1 MAIDNKREAEWASEN
16 EYDGKINLKLKKSS
30 SGDFAAFI
38 SKLSGGGAA
47 VAAAE
52 ERALHQIQGR
62 LFSNGAN
69 GIACLY
75 TQQGK
80 KGTNQDAMIVWEKF
94 CTRSNTNAIFC
105 GVFDG
110 HGPFGHMVAR
120 KVRDSLPLLLREEW
134 EAKSDSEQISA
145 GNNGNHAGMIRF
157 DEFMDGDGF
166 DSIEVDD
173 NEKLPEM
180 HMPLKRSI
188 LKAFKS
194 MDKELKLHP
203 TIDCFCSGTT
213 AVTLIMQ
220 DQDLIIGNIGDSRAV
235 LATRDKDNSLM
246 AVQLTVDLKP
256 NLPRE
261 AARIQKCKG
270 RVFALQDEP
279 EVARVWLPNSNS
291 PGLAMARAFGDFC
304 LKDFG
309 LISIPD
315 VYYHHITMGDEFVV
329 LASDGVWDVLSN
341 EEAVEIVASAPGC
354 ATAAR
359 ALVDCATRAWRLKYP
374 TSKNDDCAVVCL
386 FLKQV
391 SGANVAKAQND
402 ITTDSEVEM
411 KVPKEGGT
419 EGSNIDVEASRA
431 DLVHSDYINELGPNV
446 AKAQNNIT
454 TDSEVEMKVPKEGGT
469 EGSNIDVVASRA
481 DLVHSDY
488 VNESGANVAKAQNN
502 ITTDSEVEMKKVLK
516 EGGTEGSI
524 IDVVA
529 SRADLVVHSDNVKE
543 SSEIE
548 SVVEPL
554 EEKLPERILDQS
566 KRSLAECLST
576 TEDEEWSALEGVTR
590 VNSLLSLPRFLS
602 FEKRSASWRKWL

>member
-1 MAIDNKREAEWASEN
+1 
-16 EYDGKINLKLKKSS
+16 
-30 SGDFAAFI
+30 
-38 SKLSGGGAA
+38 
-47 VAAAE
+47 
-52 ERALHQIQGR
+52 
-62 LFSNGAN
+62 
-69 GIACLY
+69 
-75 TQQGK
+75 
-80 KGTNQDAMIVWEKF
+80 
-94 CTRSNTNAIFC
+94 
-105 GVFDG
+105 
-110 HGPFGHMVAR
+110 MVAR

-134 EAKSDSEQISA
+134 KAKSNSEQISA
-145 GNNGNHAGMIRF
+145 GKNGNHAGMIRF

-166 DSIEVDD
+166 DSIEVDN

-188 LKAFKS
+188 LKAFKL

-220 DQDLIIGNIGDSRAV
+220 DQDLIIGNI
-235 LATRDKDNSLM
+235 
-246 AVQLTVDLKP
+246 DLKP

-261 AARIQKCKG
+261 AARIQKCMG

-329 LASDGVWDVLSN
+329 LATDGVWDVLSN
-341 EEAVEIVASAPGC
+341 KEAVEIVASAPGR

-386 FLKQV
+386 FLQQV
-391 SGANVAKAQND
+391 SG
-402 ITTDSEVEM
+402 T
-411 KVPKEGGT
+411 
-419 EGSNIDVEASRA
+419 
-431 DLVHSDYINELGPNV
+431 NV

-454 TDSEVEMKVPKEGGT
+454 IDSEVEMKVPKEGGT
-469 EGSNIDVVASRA
+469 EGSNIDVVASLA

-488 VNESGANVAKAQNN
+488 VNESGPNVARAQNN
-502 ITTDSEVEMKKVLK
+502 ITKDSEVEMTKVPK
-516 EGGTEGSI
+516 EGGTEGSN

-529 SRADLVVHSDNVKE
+529 SCADLVVHSDNVKE

-554 EEKLPERILDQS
+554 EKLPERILDQS

-590 VNSLLSLPRFLS
+590 VNSLLSLPSHFSQGLPPKTNLIAVKLTAQWLGLS
-602 FEKRSASWRKWL
+602 AILFCVLESGQLPTSNLHPAIQRLELPTHEDMFRVHSNHPQAPGRNKGIYSKISKNSNETLNNKLN